1 MTWGLIA
8 SPFEF
13 APQASRYGPLS
24 WAILLAGV
32 CAALTGVYLVQG
44 ANSRL
49 DQARSQQARLL
60 QQQRAY
66 SAQAQRAERDPLT
79 LEKLKVQAQLEA
91 LLQTPWSLLLDA
103 LEATADAV
111 GGRVTLL
118 SVAPSVSQANPVK
131 REIELT
137 MAASSYAAMLAYVD
151 AMKEAGGFS
160 DVRIKSH
167 QMDESIG
174 PGAIRFRVSAG
185 WNHLKEGV
193 FLASDPA
200 TPTGSS
206 LKTPSSS
213 AHGATKPSNSQSSD
227 HALAPASNKGVL
239 H

>member
-1 MTWGLIA
+1 MTWGLIV

-32 CAALTGVYLVQG
+32 CAALTGVYLVLG

-60 QQQRAY
+60 QQQRTY
-66 SAQAQRAERDPLT
+66 SEQAQQAERDPLT
-79 LEKLKVQAQLEA
+79 LERLKAQGQLET

-111 GGRVTLL
+111 EGRVMLL
-118 SVAPSVSQANPVK
+118 SVAPSVSQMNPAK

-137 MAASSYAAMLAYVD
+137 MAASSYAAMLAYMD
-151 AMKEAGGFS
+151 AMKEVGGFS

-167 QMDESIG
+167 QMDDSIG
-174 PGAIRFRVSAG
+174 PAAIRFRLSAG

-200 TPTGSS
+200 TPLGSS
-206 LKTPSSS
+206 VKSPSNS
-213 AHGATKPSNSQSSD
+213 AHGATKPSDSRILN
-227 HALAPASNKGVL
+227 HVLPPASNKGLL